1 MEIGKRREKE
11 EEDDDIQT
19 EGSVGSSSLML
30 SQRGVEASYLQQH
43 QRFHSAFHVQAASRM
58 NPVRVTGQRKGT

>member
-1 MEIGKRREKE
+1 MEIGKRREK

>member
-43 QRFHSAFHVQAASRM
+43 QQFPSAFHVQVAPRM
-58 NPVRVTGQRKGT
+58 NPARVIGQRKGT